1 MDGATAVL
9 ASLAPG
15 LALFVEWRHPVE
27 SELAHRHAERI
38 MTDLGL
44 TTNDARDARYRD
56 ALRDVLAN
64 TTLGA
69 VSVANLI
76 LTIAATLTGM
86 LAIAYEFGGWLWWAG
101 TIVLLSA
108 IAAALILYLIRT
120 ETVLDVATVHVE
132 FWSGISRTKR
142 ELFSY
147 AVYGTNIALLV
158 LILLTY
164 WITTGQY
171 SILPERHCSLPDTSW
186 EL

>member
-27 SELAHRHAERI
+27 SEMALRHAERI
-38 MTDLGL
+38 MMELGL
-44 TTNDARDARYRD
+44 TTNDPRSHRYRD
-56 ALRDVLAN
+56 ALRSVLAN

-69 VSVANLI
+69 VAVANLI

-86 LAIAYEFGGWLWWAG
+86 LAVAYEFGDWLWWAG

-132 FWSGISRTKR
+132 LWPGFSRTKR

-147 AVYGTNIALLV
+147 AVYGTNVSLLV
-158 LILLTY
+158 VILLTY
-164 WITTGQY
+164 WVTAGQY
-171 SILPERHCSLPDTSW
+171 LILSDHHYSLPDAQW